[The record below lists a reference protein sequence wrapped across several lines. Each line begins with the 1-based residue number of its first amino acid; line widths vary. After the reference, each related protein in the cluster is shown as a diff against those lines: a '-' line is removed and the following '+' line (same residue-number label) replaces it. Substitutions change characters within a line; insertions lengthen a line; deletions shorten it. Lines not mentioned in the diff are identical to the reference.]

1 MNGRKFGAWER
12 LPRGGGVGNNGVSGQ
27 GFAADFRKEFDA
39 MNVIYRDC

>member
-12 LPRGGGVGNNGVSGQ
+12 LGERVGNNGVSGQ